1 MLRLIKS
8 KFSKNKKGIFT
19 VCIFGSNR
27 SPRRGNIVCAFVRA
41 SVTLFQRTLKMS
53 SIELKQASKQVS
65 TRKAFSRSHALK
77 GLVSSEDR
85 KYVPNVCCQ
94 WSRKRETVS
103 RYYLFNLNIFFWMK
117 LSHMNLSQ
125 PSLSHQLSIHMT
137 FVRFFLK
144 GA

>member
-1 MLRLIKS
+1 MLRLIQS

-77 GLVSSEDR
+77 GLVL
-85 KYVPNVCCQ
+85 V
-94 WSRKRETVS
+94 
-103 RYYLFNLNIFFWMK
+103 RYDYKM
-117 LSHMNLSQ
+117 
-125 PSLSHQLSIHMT
+125 
-137 FVRFFLK
+137 
-144 GA
+144 